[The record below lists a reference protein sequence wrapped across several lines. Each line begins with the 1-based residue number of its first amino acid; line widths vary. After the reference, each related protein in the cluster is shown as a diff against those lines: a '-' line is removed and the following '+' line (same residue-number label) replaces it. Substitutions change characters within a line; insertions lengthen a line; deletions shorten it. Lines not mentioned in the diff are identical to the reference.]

1 MVWDSGK
8 VRRFA
13 YCCGEHQAGYMLCK
27 LFWLIFSRTVSV
39 LVEDSD
45 GRWSREIIVDC
56 SDRCCVCREPNSGMA
71 KLVLYGARGAL
82 FQLHLSDDA
91 RDLEL
96 GDLDFIDETDRAV
109 VTGYNRDDC
118 ISTWRLRDWLET
130 QRAALIEAGTAVPRL
145 EAAEGAPRDAGL

>member
-13 YCCGEHQAGYMLCK
+13 YCCGEHQAGYSLCK
-27 LFWLIFSRTVSV
+27 LFWFIFSRTVSV

-45 GRWSREIIVDC
+45 GRWSGEIIVDS

-82 FQLHLSDDA
+82 FQLHFSDDA
-91 RDLEL
+91 
-96 GDLDFIDETDRAV
+96 TQPA
-109 VTGYNRDDC
+109 
-118 ISTWRLRDWLET
+118 RL
-130 QRAALIEAGTAVPRL
+130 
-145 EAAEGAPRDAGL
+145 